1 MPTSLGLGL
10 GLAFAAGTG
19 FPVGGASFH
28 ADFVNNRVYGA
39 SDIATAF
46 PVTRSGTA
54 YADDSANLWA
64 PVSADTLRRTDKGLR
79 IEESRTNS
87 IRNNS
92 MQGAATGAIGSGGAL
107 PTNWVFVSTGGLAR
121 TVIGTGTDSGTDYID
136 IRFSGTTSGTALN
149 IAFEGGVQTAAVQ
162 NQTWSMACHTSIAG
176 GGTTNITTIRYVLIE
191 NNSGGSV
198 LSSSV
203 LVFTPTTA
211 ALSSQ
216 RRSLSYT
223 LPSATAAFVYP
234 RLDLVFS
241 NGAAIDITLRFAWPQ
256 MELGAGPTS
265 PIRTTSA
272 TVARSADAV
281 TLASATSYLSLT
293 QGSIFIEWDEVQ
305 GPVGTARYLFAF
317 RVDANNTVYARIG
330 TDNKV
335 HFIVVAGGV
344 TSCDLAST
352 NAVEAGTRYKAAF
365 RWGVNDFAAQYTS
378 SLGSPSNDTSG
389 SVPTGSPVFGLGQD
403 GASSGYANNNIRQFA
418 CFLTGQSDAT
428 LAVLVA

>member
-1 MPTSLGLGL
+1 MPTAIAIAIGVPFSR
-10 GLAFAAGTG
+10 ATG
-19 FPVGGASFH
+19 FPLGGASFH
-28 ADFVNNRVYGA
+28 ADFINNRVYGA

-54 YADDSANLWA
+54 YADDSANLWTS
-64 PVSADTLRRTDKGLR
+64 VSADTLRRTDKGLR

-87 IRNNS
+87 IRNNA
-92 MQGAATGAIGSGGAL
+92 MQGATVGVIGSGGVL
-107 PTNWVFVSTGGLAR
+107 PTNLVISNTGGLSR
-121 TVIGTGTDSGTDYID
+121 EVTGFGTDSGVDYLD
-136 IRFSGTTSGTALN
+136 LRLFGTTSGTALN
-149 IAFEGGVQTAAVQ
+149 IAFEGGTQIAAVQ
-162 NQTWSMACHTSIAG
+162 NQTWSLAGNTSIV
-176 GGTTNITTIRYVLIE
+176 GGTLANITTIRYLIIE
-191 NNSGGSV
+191 NSNVGAV
-198 LSSSV
+198 LSSSS

-211 ALSSQ
+211 AFSGQ

-223 LPSATAAFVYP
+223 FPTATAAFAFP
-234 RLDLVFS
+234 RFDLLFS
-241 NGAAIDITLRFAWPQ
+241 AGVAINITLRIGWPQ
-256 MELGAGPTS
+256 MELGAGSTS

-352 NAVEAGTRYKAAF
+352 NAVGAGTRYKAAF
-365 RWGVNDFAAQYTS
+365 RWGVNDFAAQYTP